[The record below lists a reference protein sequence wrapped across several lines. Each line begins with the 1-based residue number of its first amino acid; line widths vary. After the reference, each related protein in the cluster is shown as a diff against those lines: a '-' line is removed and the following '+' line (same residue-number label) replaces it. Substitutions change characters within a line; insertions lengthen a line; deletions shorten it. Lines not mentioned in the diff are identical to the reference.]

1 MAPKVYPFRQR
12 LLIAVELR
20 SRVLGFNFIV
30 FDESIQ
36 LGTKMIIRE
45 GSIVHREREREK
57 EENKS
62 ARSIYHG
69 FWFEQEL
76 HLPVTVTT
84 EGDDDEQL
92 VAKDRSFKVF
102 KNMQS

>member
-45 GSIVHREREREK
+45 GSIVHREREREREK

-76 HLPVTVTT
+76 HSPVTVTT

-102 KNMQS
+102 KNF